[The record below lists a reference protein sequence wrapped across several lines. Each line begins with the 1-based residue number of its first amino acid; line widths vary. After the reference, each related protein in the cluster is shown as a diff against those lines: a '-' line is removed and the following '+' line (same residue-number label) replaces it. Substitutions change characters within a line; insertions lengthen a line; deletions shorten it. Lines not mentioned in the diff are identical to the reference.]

1 MYKMTDGWT
10 DERMDDFRGEV
21 YRRFDKLEGDVDRRF
36 DKVEGEIRDLRSE
49 MKSGFDGL
57 NARFDNFNSRFDG
70 LQQTLL
76 RIAGA
81 TIVTLIAGAAGII
94 ATQL

>member
-1 MYKMTDGWT
+1 MREGWT
-10 DERMDDFRGEV
+10 DERLDDFRDEV

-36 DKVEGEIRDLRSE
+36 DAVDE
-49 MKSGFDGL
+49 
-57 NARFDNFNSRFDG
+57 RFDKVDHGLGRLNDRFDA
-70 LQQTLL
+70 LERLLL
-76 RIAGA
+76 RMAGA